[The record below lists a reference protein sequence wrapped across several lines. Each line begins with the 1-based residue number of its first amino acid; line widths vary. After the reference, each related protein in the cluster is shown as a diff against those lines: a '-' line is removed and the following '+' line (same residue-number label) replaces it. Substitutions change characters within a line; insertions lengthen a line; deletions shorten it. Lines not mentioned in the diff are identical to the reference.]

1 LKLKLVCWDC
11 DSINRSGRKKGGPAR
26 NPRLTRHGESHESA
40 ARWILFDRPITERTW
55 CSVTASVSPEPY
67 TRVFVAAAAA
77 ASSEIETGDPTISMS
92 PQYTRMV

>member
-1 LKLKLVCWDC
+1 
-11 DSINRSGRKKGGPAR
+11 
-26 NPRLTRHGESHESA
+26 
-40 ARWILFDRPITERTW
+40 
-55 CSVTASVSPEPY
+55 VTASVSPEPY